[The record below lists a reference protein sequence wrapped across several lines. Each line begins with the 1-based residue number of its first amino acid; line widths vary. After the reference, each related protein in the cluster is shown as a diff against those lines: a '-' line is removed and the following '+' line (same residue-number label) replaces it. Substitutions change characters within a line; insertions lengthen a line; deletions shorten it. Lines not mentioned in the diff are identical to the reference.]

1 MTATSENLSPGEC
14 LLQARE
20 KAGLELADL
29 AERTKI
35 PPASLQAIE
44 RDEYH
49 KVSGDLYVK
58 SFLRSYAKEVG
69 LDPEEMIETYQA
81 FTGKAAAG
89 AEGESKAGWDEK
101 DVHIRRVGLPWLQI
115 GGGALVLFLVIAGL
129 WSLLNRGE
137 ADEPDP
143 VAVSAAEVG
152 GDAGLGTDADA
163 GARRDTL
170 ALGWQISP
178 PRPEE
183 PARTRR
189 EVTPVG
195 AARPSRPAAVPGGPE
210 LRFADGRVWPFV
222 LRLLV
227 PGPGPYAVMRDAETG
242 FQEARFPAAEELESL
257 PRTGVEAGRAYA
269 VREGLAVYWGV
280 EDHISLRLGKVAGV
294 RLSFNGRDQDL
305 SRFHDGE
312 VLLLDASALEP
323 PSGE

>member
-89 AEGESKAGWDEK
+89 AEGETKAGWDEK

-115 GGGALVLFLVIAGL
+115 GGGALVLLLVIAGL
-129 WSLLNRGE
+129 WSLLNRGK
-137 ADEPDP
+137 ADDPDP
-143 VAVSAAEVG
+143 VAVSTIEVG
-152 GDAGLGTDADA
+152 GAADA
-163 GARRDTL
+163 GARQDTL

-178 PRPEE
+178 PRPEKST
-183 PARTRR
+183 RTGR
-189 EVTPVG
+189 EVAPVG
-195 AARPSRPAAVPGGPE
+195 AAQPNRPAAVPGGPE

-227 PGPGPYAVMRDAETG
+227 PEPGPYAVMRDAETG
-242 FQEARFPAAEELESL
+242 FQEASFPATEELESL

-312 VLLLDASALEP
+312 ILLLDASALEP